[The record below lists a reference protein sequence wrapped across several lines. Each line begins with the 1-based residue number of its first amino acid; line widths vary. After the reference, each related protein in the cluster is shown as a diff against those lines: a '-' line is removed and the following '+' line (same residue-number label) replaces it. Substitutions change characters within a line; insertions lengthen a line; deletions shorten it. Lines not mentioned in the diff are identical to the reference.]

1 VNIGILG
8 GTFDPVHKGHIAIA
22 EKARAKLNLTQVLFI
37 PVGQPWLK
45 QDSAVSAAE
54 HRVEMVRLAIAGSPY
69 FKLSTVEVERPG
81 PSYIVDTITEL
92 QAQLGA
98 GDEFY
103 FIMGWDNLAQLPRW
117 KEPTRLI
124 EMCHLVAMPRPGY
137 QMPEVSLLEA
147 AIPGLS
153 RRLIVLDE
161 PRVDISASEI
171 RQRVARGLPIPRL
184 VPETVE
190 KYIRQHKLYVKY

>member
-1 VNIGILG
+1 MNIGILG